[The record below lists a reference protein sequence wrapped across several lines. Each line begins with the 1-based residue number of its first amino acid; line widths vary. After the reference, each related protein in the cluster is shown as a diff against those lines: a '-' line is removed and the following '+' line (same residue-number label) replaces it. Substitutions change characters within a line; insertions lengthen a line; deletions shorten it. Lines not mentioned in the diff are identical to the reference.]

1 MLDVQLAILT
11 RRKTP
16 MGRIM
21 DRLQVNFRLT
31 TELMEALD
39 KRRVDL
45 LHTEGRI
52 PTRSEVI
59 RNILEADLLRKAA
72 TDKAG
77 KSRSKKA

>member
-1 MLDVQLAILT
+1 MLDVKLAILT

-45 LHTEGRI
+45 LHAEGRI

-72 TDKAG
+72 TDKVG